1 MFLSVHLSF
10 KPYFYQKNR
19 MLHSKLTHPKSI
31 AVIGGSN
38 NIHKPGGKLVENLLK
53 GDFPGNLYVVNPK
66 ETTVQGI
73 TCVKSILEL
82 PDVDLAILA
91 IPAKYCSGA
100 VKQLSEEK
108 NTRGFIIIS
117 AGFSEGDEE
126 GKAIEENIAAKVN
139 KVGGSLI
146 GPNCIGVI
154 NQQYRGVFTT
164 PVPNPDIHGADLI
177 SGSGAT
183 AVFIM
188 ETGMVMGLHFN
199 EVYSVG
205 NSAQVGVEDV
215 LEHLDETFDPETS
228 SKTKLLYIENIQ
240 KPDKLLKHAAS
251 LIKKGCRIAAI
262 KAGSS
267 EAGIRAASSHTGAL
281 ASSDIAVRALF
292 RKAGIVYCSGRLE
305 LITVAS
311 IFNYIPLKGKNI
323 AVITHAGGSAVM
335 LTDALEKGGLKVPP
349 LEGPK
354 TDELLSYLHPGS
366 SVANPIDFLAT
377 GTADQLGIIID
388 YCEYKF
394 DEIDGM
400 VVVFGSPG
408 LFNVENVYKVLN
420 VKMDICSKPIYPV
433 LPSLINAQK
442 EIGYM
447 LSKGKVNFP
456 DEVLLGTALAEVYH
470 TPFPSDLEPE
480 PAKIDEE
487 SISGILKKYK
497 EGEYLHS
504 LDAFAVLDACS
515 ISNASP
521 FVIKSPEEIDQLAEK
536 FPCPWV
542 LKVSGPVHKTDVQ
555 GVTLNVNTREFAKSE
570 VNRMMKIKD
579 ADGVIVQPMVKGF
592 ELFSGAVYEERIGHL
607 VLVGLGGIY
616 IEIIKDIRAALA
628 PFDKAEALKMI
639 RRLASYPLIKG
650 MRGQKGTDENLLAE
664 ILFKLSSLV
673 QLFPEIKEVDL
684 NPLIASDKA
693 ITCVDVRIKV

>member
-1 MFLSVHLSF
+1 
-10 KPYFYQKNR
+10 
-19 MLHSKLTHPKSI
+19 MLHSKLTHPNSI

-38 NIHKPGGKLVENLLK
+38 NIHKPGGKLVENLIK
-53 GDFPGNLYVVNPK
+53 GNFPGNLFVVNPK

-73 TCVKSILEL
+73 ACNQSISEL

-91 IPAKYCSGA
+91 IPAKYCTEA

-108 NTRGFIIIS
+108 NTGGFIIIS
-117 AGFSEGDEE
+117 AGFSEGDDE
-126 GKAIEENIAAKVN
+126 GKAIEDQITKQVE

-164 PVPNPDIHGADLI
+164 PVPTPDNHGADLI

-188 ETGMVMGLHFN
+188 ETGLVMGLHFN

-205 NSAQVGVEDV
+205 NSAQIGVEDV
-215 LEHLDETFDPETS
+215 LEHFDATFDPETS

-292 RKAGIVYCSGRLE
+292 KKAGIVYVSGRLE

-311 IFNYIPLKGKNI
+311 IFNYKPLKGKNI

-335 LTDALEKGGLKVPP
+335 LTDALEKGGLKVPS
-349 LEGPK
+349 LSGKK

-366 SVANPIDFLAT
+366 SATNPIDFLAT

-420 VKMDICSKPIYPV
+420 VKMDICKKPIYPV

-470 TPFPSDLEPE
+470 TPFPTDLDPE
-480 PAKIDEE
+480 PIEIDNKT
-487 SISGILKKYK
+487 ISQLLKKYK
-497 EGEYLHS
+497 KGDYLNS
-504 LDAFAVLDACS
+504 IDAFAVLDACL

-521 FVIKSPEEIDQLAEK
+521 VVIKSQDEIDTIAEK

-542 LKVSGPVHKTDVQ
+542 LKVSGPVHKSDVQ
-555 GVTLNVNTREFAKSE
+555 GVTLNVNTHEFAKSE
-570 VNRMMKIKD
+570 VKRMMKITD

-592 ELFSGAVYEERIGHL
+592 ELFAGAVYEVRIGHL

-616 IEIIKDIRAALA
+616 IEIIKDVRAAMA
-628 PFDKAEALKMI
+628 PFNKAEALKMI
-639 RRLASYPLIKG
+639 RRLSSYPLIKG
-650 MRGQKGTDENLLAE
+650 TRGQKGTDENLLAD
-664 ILFKLSSLV
+664 ILIRLSSLV
-673 QLFPEIKEVDL
+673 QHFPEIKEVDL
-684 NPLIASDKA
+684 NPLIASESG
-693 ITCVDVRIKV
+693 ITCVDVRIRI

>member
-1 MFLSVHLSF
+1 
-10 KPYFYQKNR
+10 

-66 ETTVQGI
+66 ETVVQGI
-73 TCVKSILEL
+73 PCVKSISEL

-91 IPAKYCSGA
+91 IPAKYCTEA

-117 AGFSEGDEE
+117 AGFSEGDDE
-126 GKAIEENIAAKVN
+126 GKAIEENISEQVN

-164 PVPNPDIHGADLI
+164 PVPMPDKHGADLI

-188 ETGMVMGLHFN
+188 ETGLVMGLHFN

-292 RKAGIVYCSGRLE
+292 KKAGIVYCSGRLE

-311 IFNYIPLKGKNI
+311 IFNYKPLKGKNI

-349 LEGPK
+349 LSGPK

-366 SVANPIDFLAT
+366 SVSNPIDFLAT

-470 TPFPSDLEPE
+470 TPFPSDLDPK
-480 PAKIDEE
+480 PAKIDKE
-487 SISGILKKYK
+487 SISEILKKYK

-515 ISNASP
+515 IENASP

-555 GVTLNVNTREFAKSE
+555 GVTLNVNTREFAKDE
-570 VNRMMKIKD
+570 VKRMMRIKD

-592 ELFSGAVYEERIGHL
+592 ELFAGAVYEERIGHL

-628 PFDKAEALKMI
+628 PFDKTEALKMI
-639 RRLASYPLIKG
+639 RRLSSYPLIKG
-650 MRGQKGTDENLLAE
+650 IRGQKGTDENLLAD
-664 ILFKLSSLV
+664 ILIKLSSLV

-684 NPLIASDKA
+684 NPLIANENG
-693 ITCVDVRIKV
+693 ITCVDVRIRI